1 MADNAVQFELVS
13 PEKLLFSEEV
23 EMVVVPGA
31 EGDFGVLPGHT
42 PVISTVRPG
51 VIHIFEGGSVKT
63 RIFIAGGFAEVTA
76 ERCTVLAEEAIPL
89 DDIVRED
96 VEKALQDAIE
106 DIAGAGDNASERA
119 LAEQRED
126 SARAK
131 LASLDSQTYQYTD
144 FTAKP
149 ESFGVR

>member
-13 PEKLLFSEEV
+13 PEKLLLSEEV
-23 EMVVVPGA
+23 EMVVIPGA

-63 RIFIAGGFAEVTA
+63 RIFVAGGFAEVTA
-76 ERCTVLAEEAIPL
+76 ERCTVLAEEAVSL
-89 DDIVRED
+89 DDIDRDKVEQDLKDAMED
-96 VEKALQDAIE
+96 VSE
-106 DIAGAGDNASERA
+106 AGDNVSERA
-119 LAEQRED
+119 LANQRAD

-131 LASLDSQTYQYTD
+131 LASLDFQTYQ
-144 FTAKP
+144 
-149 ESFGVR
+149 

>member
-1 MADNAVQFELVS
+1 MADNAVQLELVS

-51 VIHIFEGGSVKT
+51 VIYIFKGGSVKT
-63 RIFIAGGFAEVTA
+63 RIFVAGGFAEVTA
-76 ERCTVLAEEAIPL
+76 ERCTVLSEEAVPL
-89 DDIVRED
+89 DDIDREQ
-96 VEKALQDAIE
+96 VEKDLQIANG
-106 DIAGAGDNASERA
+106 DIADAGDNTTERA
-119 LAEQRED
+119 LAEQRAV

-131 LASLDSQTYQYTD
+131 LASLDSQTYQ
-144 FTAKP
+144 
-149 ESFGVR
+149 